1 MLCSLATIEFFNS
14 MCYLYAILS
23 LITDSFLLVNERYAN
38 SFSPNNSLLSCITF
52 TNSSIFNFKLPLFNY
67 HTYYITIFR
76 FTQFIPSKCKKDRL
90 PCSLGNLSFI
100 KYVITSSFIC
110 ISMLSISL
118 SLFIVIFETSRCIS
132 CFLCWL
138 VLISKNTSLNLFIT
152 SFTISNGIGSPSASW
167 RSCFNS

>member
-1 MLCSLATIEFFNS
+1 MAFMLCSLATIEFFNS
-14 MCYLYAILS
+14 KCNLYAILS

-52 TNSSIFNFKLPLFNY
+52 TNSSIFNFKLPLFSY

-118 SLFIVIFETSRCIS
+118 SLFIVIYETSRCIS
-132 CFLCWL
+132 CFLC
-138 VLISKNTSLNLFIT
+138 
-152 SFTISNGIGSPSASW
+152 
-167 RSCFNS
+167 